1 MAAQSTGAL
10 GSVDRREIWVLNMRA
25 WNDVLAMTLR
35 LRGGLQAW
43 PRIRRVPCLAL
54 LALVALT
61 TVPRGGAENL
71 FGVGGNLQVA
81 GFVSRGLDS
90 AGRTEWELRGE
101 KAQIR
106 GQSTELSDYKI
117 VFKGKDGDD
126 FTLSSPRCRYLHSA
140 AEVKSD
146 APVFVEGR
154 GVQISGIGYDV
165 YLDAKVVM
173 IRSTVTMK
181 IKQRQG
187 SLRKSLQRVT
197 ADEKKPAATSD
208 EK

>member
-1 MAAQSTGAL
+1 ML
-10 GSVDRREIWVLNMRA
+10 IMRV

-54 LALVALT
+54 LALVALR

-117 VFKGKDGDD
+117 VFTGKDGDD

-197 ADEKKPAATSD
+197 TGEKKPAAGD
-208 EK
+208 EEKGKAKP

>member
-1 MAAQSTGAL
+1 
-10 GSVDRREIWVLNMRA
+10 MRA

-61 TVPRGGAENL
+61 TVPRGVAENL

-106 GQSTELSDYKI
+106 GQNTELSDYKI

-197 ADEKKPAATSD
+197 ADEKKPAVTSD

>member
-10 GSVDRREIWVLNMRA
+10 GSTDRREIWVLNMRA

-61 TVPRGGAENL
+61 TVPRGVAENL

-106 GQSTELSDYKI
+106 GQNTELSDYKI

-197 ADEKKPAATSD
+197 ADEKKPAVTSD

>member
-1 MAAQSTGAL
+1 MAAQSAGAL
-10 GSVDRREIWVLNMRA
+10 GSADRREIWVLNMRA

-43 PRIRRVPCLAL
+43 PRIRRVPRLAL

-61 TVPRGGAENL
+61 TGPRGGAENL

-106 GQSTELSDYKI
+106 GQSTELSEYKI
-117 VFKGKDGDD
+117 VFTGKDGDD